1 MTGRTSSLHGRT
13 QNPIAFRVDID
24 LPKIAYA
31 AYSLPE
37 LVEKA
42 PQNNRKCINSMPA
55 SHNRGILRQLWQ
67 DLLHAF
73 PIGLNQPPQLPPSQV
88 SQRGPHAA
96 QAEKSRNGPHRKT

>member
-42 PQNNRKCINSMPA
+42 PAKQSQMHQFNA
-55 SHNRGILRQLWQ
+55 SI
-67 DLLHAF
+67 A
-73 PIGLNQPPQLPPSQV
+73 QPRHL
-88 SQRGPHAA
+88 AA
-96 QAEKSRNGPHRKT
+96 TVARLASRFPHRAQPTPAASS